1 MVLKKKAA
9 TGSMG
14 YVVMFTMALLMVVL
28 TLYMAQVARIMTHQH
43 HVDDS
48 LADSVLASLVA
59 DDIYYFETLEMTG
72 TEMLTLMAENVYV
85 SEVYDNAGKKITEDD
100 GVATSFTVWVTPEE
114 VESIN
119 TAVVYGGIQMYLK
132 TE

>member
-85 SEVYDNAGKKITEDD
+85 SDVFEN
-100 GVATSFTVWVTPEE
+100 
-114 VESIN
+114 
-119 TAVVYGGIQMYLK
+119 
-132 TE
+132 

>member
-28 TLYMAQVARIMTHQH
+28 TLYMAQVARLMTHQH

-59 DDIYYFETLEMTG
+59 DSPSLQTHCDSCL
-72 TEMLTLMAENVYV
+72 
-85 SEVYDNAGKKITEDD
+85 
-100 GVATSFTVWVTPEE
+100 PEQE
-114 VESIN
+114 
-119 TAVVYGGIQMYLK
+119 G
-132 TE
+132 